1 MQTNM
6 IEAQVPQQAMAS
18 SPSLEQVNV
27 STHEASSHSQAPLP
41 TFSFDDEP
49 LFGVEGSTLPDDFF
63 SSPEWTDPSPA
74 LTTSMSFALD
84 SSCDTSPL
92 LTDNYDAPDYS
103 GIPLFGNFPLN
114 VSYSTESFD
123 RSKRSPQNA
132 FSNVKD
138 ANEES
143 AKFILRAFNE
153 HNSFIPADIK
163 KEVKKQE
170 STASLL
176 TASPAAIS
184 SPLLASRPVI
194 SSFSSY
200 ESLVDRPQPSVR
212 GTKRR
217 LDTTD
222 LLPLDAPIQPR
233 TYKTASATSR
243 REKQEFAAEEAEIA
257 AEKDPLVAKR
267 LSNTLAARRSRH
279 RKATELRAL
288 NDKIEDLEDQVEMW
302 KRRCQALTSL

>member
-1 MQTNM
+1 M
-6 IEAQVPQQAMAS
+6 IEAQAPQQTMAS
-18 SPSLEQVNV
+18 PSVEQANVPSLE
-27 STHEASSHSQAPLP
+27 ASNHSQAVPP
-41 TFSFDDEP
+41 TFSFDDGP
-49 LFGVEGSTLPDDFF
+49 LFGVDGPAVPDDFF

-74 LTTSMSFALD
+74 LTTSMSFVLD
-84 SSCDTSPL
+84 SCDPSPL
-92 LTDNYDAPDYS
+92 LTDNYDAPDFS
-103 GIPLFGNFPLN
+103 GVPLFGTYHSN
-114 VSYSTESFD
+114 VSYSSESSGI
-123 RSKRSPQNA
+123 SKRSPQNA

-143 AKFILRAFNE
+143 AKLILRAFNE
-153 HNSFIPADIK
+153 HNSILSEGHKEIK
-163 KEVKKQE
+163 RE
-170 STASLL
+170 SNASLL

-184 SPLLASRPVI
+184 SPLPASRPVV
-194 SSFSSY
+194 SSSSSY
-200 ESLVDRPQPSVR
+200 ESLVDHSQLSSGR

-279 RKATELRAL
+279 RKAAELRSL
-288 NDKIEDLEDQVEMW
+288 NEKIEDLEDQVELW
-302 KRRCQALTSL
+302 KRRCQALERKQSLV